1 MPTPSLQQT
10 FFQKLRSSR
19 FFSLLKT
26 PEQEELIRMYMN
38 ADDAQLMQAMQEID
52 NSTVELTKIDEERKK
67 KLREQLNLVSEIKV
81 NLGQLKKAQ
90 LEEHEETDRKVETK
104 AAEELL
110 QTIDK
115 IPQTNAPKRKKFLG
129 IF

>member
-1 MPTPSLQQT
+1 MPTQSLQQT

-19 FFSLLKT
+19 FFSLLKAN
-26 PEQEELIRMYMN
+26 EQEDLVRMYMN
-38 ADDAQLMQAMQEID
+38 ADDAQLMAAMQEID
-52 NSTVELTKIDEERKK
+52 NSTIELTKIDEERKK
-67 KLREQLNLVSEIKV
+67 KLREQLNLVTEIKTT
-81 NLGQLKKAQ
+81 LGQLKKAQ
-90 LEEHEETDRKVETK
+90 LEEHEANDRKVENQ

-115 IPQTNAPKRKKFLG
+115 VAQPGVKKRKKFLG

>member
-1 MPTPSLQQT
+1 MPTPSLQQA

-19 FFSLLKT
+19 FFSLLKAN
-26 PEQEELIRMYMN
+26 EQEDLVRTYMN
-38 ADDAQLMQAMQEID
+38 ADDAQLMAAMQEID

-67 KLREQLNLVSEIKV
+67 KLREQLNLVTEIKTT
-81 NLGQLKKAQ
+81 LGQLKKAQ
-90 LEEHEETDRKVETK
+90 LEEHEENDRKVEHQ

-110 QTIDK
+110 QTLDK
-115 IPQTNAPKRKKFLG
+115 VAQPNANKRKKLWG